1 MGDKRP
7 GGREPRSRRR
17 NQSPGCHPTAVSRRP
32 SRSRASCDGRQRRPA
47 RPPIA
52 AASDLCTKL
61 GELGRGS
68 RHIIGVI
75 AKLGLEPLQKRKPV
89 GRRAREP
96 DQHLSFEQLADLDGI
111 GLHHRRVV
119 LHRLVNSVPLAD
131 TSGKSDLCNVLRS
144 CCITAVARRCPVSA
158 RAFRSGA
165 LISACVVQLVAWIAA
180 EKTRNPANTSST
192 GPAMFHVRQ
201 FPLLCSLPCSLF
213 SIPLHFEHSRTT
225 VSLVHRCAARF
236 FRVRTCA
243 ERPHESV
250 ASPIFCS
257 LSIPR
262 RSLRLN
268 PLRAHTLPV
277 LPCDV
282 ACTACSSA
290 QPKQPAPQPAPHKPS
305 AAKKAAPEVARAT
318 RSRVALSQ
326 SRWPANDPPAPPTVT
341 FNSQGLHIVAENS
354 ALSSILNQVSTET
367 GAKVEGLSGDERVFG
382 SYGPGQPREVLAD
395 LLSGINY
402 NVLIVG
408 DAAQA
413 SPLRV
418 VLSPRQRA
426 CPTAQPDARPPQQDQ
441 DEDYQPPQPEEPPQF
456 FQPPR
461 PPMNEAPNG
470 VPITPQDRLQMMQ
483 RRQREMEQQQQQ
495 QQQQE
500 QQPPQ

>member
-1 MGDKRP
+1 MSLLLR
-7 GGREPRSRRR
+7 
-17 NQSPGCHPTAVSRRP
+17 QSSAPCR
-32 SRSRASCDGRQRRPA
+32 
-47 RPPIA
+47 
-52 AASDLCTKL
+52 
-61 GELGRGS
+61 
-68 RHIIGVI
+68 
-75 AKLGLEPLQKRKPV
+75 
-89 GRRAREP
+89 
-96 DQHLSFEQLADLDGI
+96 FLD
-111 GLHHRRVV
+111 
-119 LHRLVNSVPLAD
+119 D
-131 TSGKSDLCNVLRS
+131 
-144 CCITAVARRCPVSA
+144 
-158 RAFRSGA
+158 
-165 LISACVVQLVAWIAA
+165 
-180 EKTRNPANTSST
+180 
-192 GPAMFHVRQ
+192 
-201 FPLLCSLPCSLF
+201 
-213 SIPLHFEHSRTT
+213 
-225 VSLVHRCAARF
+225 RCASTRFARTLF
-236 FRVRTCA
+236 Q
-243 ERPHESV
+243 
-250 ASPIFCS
+250 FC
-257 LSIPR
+257 LVMLLAP
-262 RSLRLN
+262 
-268 PLRAHTLPV
+268 
-277 LPCDV
+277 
-282 ACTACSSA
+282 ACSSA

-408 DAAQA
+408 DAAQGL
-413 SPLRV
+413 PLRV
-418 VLSPRQRA
+418 VLSPRQA
-426 CPTAQPDARPPQQDQ
+426 SMPNSQPNARPPQQDQ